1 MKQLFAPWRMKYIQ
15 DAKQKGCIF
24 CDLPKQGVL
33 PESLV
38 LYRGKAAFVVLNRY
52 PYISGHLMV
61 VPYLHVGSPLMLPA
75 DAWQDTMSL
84 VRDAVG
90 AVERVYRPQGFN
102 IGMNVGR
109 PAGAGIDEHVH
120 VHVVPRW
127 NGDTNFVPVLS
138 ETRVIPEALEDT
150 FQRLFPEFSKLKEGS

>member
-15 DAKQKGCIF
+15 DTKQNGCIF
-24 CDLPKQGVL
+24 CDLPKQGPS

-38 LYRGKAAFVVLNRY
+38 LFRGKDAFVILNRY

-61 VPYLHVGSPLMLPA
+61 VPYMHVGSPLKLPV
-75 DAWQDTMSL
+75 DVWKGMMEL
-84 VRDAVG
+84 VREAVG
-90 AVERVYRPQGFN
+90 AVERVYQPQGFN

-138 ETRVIPEALEDT
+138 ETRVISEALEDT
-150 FQRLFPEFSKLKEGS
+150 FRRLLPEFSKLKEGS